1 MISVNYINSGFTS
14 LYNNDDCYPFLKYL
28 EESDNE
34 ILSMNVKYKM
44 DVSRVL
50 MERSIMG
57 DDGSYTNFFEAEN
70 KNFVEKIGA
79 ALIELGKKFNEMIDK
94 MIDKIKDFAFKFKS
108 NEKKMDMLVK
118 QHPELGKEK
127 IKVLCD
133 KGGLDFSDI
142 NNMAKLNSAF
152 EDILRASKKGDIDPA
167 SLKGKWETA
176 KKKILGDDYE
186 KKGVVGAVAAVGT
199 VLTVAVAVKKFKPEI
214 ADWKAKLNDIQSK
227 EKVLDAEAYAAIKKD
242 NANIEN
248 AGYASTILAINRE
261 RKQLHAKA
269 IGQQQSVVDKIVNS
283 IAKGIDSLV
292 GSKAGK
298 AILGD
303 KSVALRTDLTNAA
316 DKDNARAIK
325 AEYNKQEG
333 IGQYKDSHREPE
345 DRPADARVH
354 SGSNRTNSEDRPA
367 DARKSSSG
375 KGKKGKGGS
384 R

>member
-14 LYNNDDCYPFLKYL
+14 LYNNDDSYSFLKYL

-34 ILSMNVKYKM
+34 IRSINVKYKM

-70 KNFVEKIGA
+70 KNFIEKIGA

-94 MIDKIKDFAFKFKS
+94 MIDKIKDFAFKFKN
-108 NEKKMDMLVK
+108 NEKKMDLLVK

-152 EDILRASKKGDIDPA
+152 EEILRASKKGNVDPA

-214 ADWKAKLNDIQSK
+214 ADWKSKLNDIQSK
-227 EKVLDAEAYAAIKKD
+227 EKVLDAEAYEAIKKD

-292 GSKAGK
+292 GSKTGK

-303 KSVALRTDLTNAA
+303 KSAALRTDLTNAA
-316 DKDNARAIK
+316 DKDNARVART
-325 AEYNKQEG
+325 EFHKQEG
-333 IGQYKDSHREPE
+333 ISNFKDSHREPE

-354 SGSNRTNSEDRPA
+354 SGNNRNNSGDSPA
-367 DARKSSSG
+367 DARERSG
-375 KGKKGKGGS
+375 SGNRNRRGG
-384 R
+384 RR

>member
-14 LYNNDDCYPFLKYL
+14 LYNDDDCYSFLKYL

-34 ILSMNVKYKM
+34 IRSINVKYKM

-70 KNFVEKIGA
+70 KNFIEKIGA

-142 NNMAKLNSAF
+142 NNMTKLNTAF
-152 EDILRASKKGDIDPA
+152 EEILRASKKGDIDPA

-292 GSKAGK
+292 GSNAGK

-303 KSVALRTDLTNAA
+303 KSAALRTDLTNAV
-316 DKDNARAIK
+316 DKDNARVAK
-325 AEYNKQEG
+325 TEFNKQKG
-333 IGQYKDSHREPE
+333 ISEFKDSNHEPDPAAAAREKSVKKQN
-345 DRPADARVH
+345 D
-354 SGSNRTNSEDRPA
+354 SEDRGA
-367 DARKSSSG
+367 TAREKSG
-375 KGKKGKGGS
+375 KGKTGKGGS
-384 R
+384 K